1 LHKGGGKVAKKSI
14 EDKLLDAVEKSN
26 LTDKQK
32 LFCVYYVSCHN
43 ATQAYLMAYK
53 GKKTTAE
60 TNGWLLLQNTAIQ
73 AEIARLKKIMRQEY
87 DVDVNDY
94 IRYLL
99 KVVGADVGNYLK
111 FGRKSVTKKG
121 VTFDVNYVELL
132 DSDNIDTSVITEVKE
147 GRDGVTFKLEDKKWA
162 WEQLAKYLGFEDK
175 AVDGGEATIIELPP
189 KDG

>member
-1 LHKGGGKVAKKSI
+1 MAKKSI

-99 KVVGADVGNYLK
+99 KVVGADIGNYVK
-111 FGRKSVTKKG
+111 FGKKKIKRNG
-121 VTFDVNYVELL
+121 EEFEVNTVQLEN
-132 DSDNIDTSVITEVKE
+132 SEQIDTSVITEVKE

-175 AVDGGEATIIELPP
+175 AVDDDEATIIELPQ

>member
-1 LHKGGGKVAKKSI
+1 MAKKSI

-99 KVVGADVGNYLK
+99 KVVGADIGNYVK
-111 FGRKSVTKKG
+111 FGKKKIKRKG
-121 VTFDVNYVELL
+121 EEFEVNTVQLEN
-132 DSDNIDTSVITEVKE
+132 SEQIDTSVITEVKE

-175 AVDGGEATIIELPP
+175 AVDDDEATIIELPQ